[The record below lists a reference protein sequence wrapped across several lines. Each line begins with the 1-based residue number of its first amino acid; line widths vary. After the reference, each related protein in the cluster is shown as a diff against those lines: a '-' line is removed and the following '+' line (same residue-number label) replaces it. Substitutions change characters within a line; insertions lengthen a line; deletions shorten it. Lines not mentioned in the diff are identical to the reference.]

1 MSEFV
6 KNTDH
11 NEEAQLY
18 KKEQEPIS
26 PAYPLKNAMKPLT
39 SPVILYDTVLRKKM
53 HKDYFTL
60 IQTALQS
67 GPMSG
72 SKPGKFY
79 LGQENVAVT
88 AEKQECKKSKVQ
100 NKKPL

>member
-1 MSEFV
+1 
-6 KNTDH
+6 
-11 NEEAQLY
+11 
-18 KKEQEPIS
+18 
-26 PAYPLKNAMKPLT
+26 
-39 SPVILYDTVLRKKM
+39 M